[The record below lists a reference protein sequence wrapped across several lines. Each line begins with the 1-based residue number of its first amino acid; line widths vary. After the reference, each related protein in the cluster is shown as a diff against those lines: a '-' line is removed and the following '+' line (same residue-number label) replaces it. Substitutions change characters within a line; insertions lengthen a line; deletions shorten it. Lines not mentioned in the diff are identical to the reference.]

1 MLTLAPTA
9 EPWTG
14 CALHP
19 SPVPR
24 VLLELALASLFH
36 DGPRS
41 YPRSPP
47 RGCHPPLMPGPAM
60 RPAPGGSRSF
70 CYDKSQNRVVGDV
83 EETGGVVEAWLPCA
97 PAPWPPPWGTG
108 CRASQRPDRAGPLG
122 PHEDHIDQP
131 VRVTSGSLPGMLSI
145 AQHNPGLH
153 GNYAMRQER
162 GRAAHG
168 GSWPAIECGR
178 DGS

>member
-60 RPAPGGSRSF
+60 PPAPGGSRSF

-97 PAPWPPPWGTG
+97 PAPWPPPLGNRVPSIPATG
-108 CRASQRPDRAGPLG
+108 PCRSLG
-122 PHEDHIDQP
+122 PPRRSHRPTRPCDQRLTP
-131 VRVTSGSLPGMLSI
+131 WH
-145 AQHNPGLH
+145 AQHCATQPWIAWQLCDEAG
-153 GNYAMRQER
+153 A
-162 GRAAHG
+162 RARCAWRVVAG
-168 GSWPAIECGR
+168 DRVRP
-178 DGS
+178 